1 MSHKLFSFQRS
12 GLTKV
17 PTFQFNQGN
26 SLYRDV
32 FQSSSPQVSFLSI
45 SQTNALKLFS
55 QKSSRVDKTNY
66 SVLHAHIYL
75 ERSLQIFL
83 CLTGT
88 PIVFLSFLK
97 EKLPKA
103 EELKD
108 INHFIFHPNSPNS
121 VTKRKKIIRGKAAQ
135 NSIREEH
142 TNS

>member
-1 MSHKLFSFQRS
+1 MSHKLFSFQCS

-103 EELKD
+103 KELKD

-121 VTKRKKIIRGKAAQ
+121 ATKRKKIICGKAAQ